1 MTNNN
6 DEETL
11 ASEEDVNQ
19 TLVTSAQF
27 NPCLRPCSTDCDSGE
42 TDCDI
47 VTDNDEKEKMI
58 SMSEMKMEIEPKM
71 KDNVH
76 ENKIV
81 ALQLES
87 SEKDSLSSHLNNEN
101 EYKDEDT
108 ESSTQPS
115 DNNRQSIRSL
125 AYLLSPRMSVDMG
138 SSAGSSNRTKSED
151 EEDEVE
157 NKVVDTSNSWA
168 AKLFVKA
175 FDNGRVRSATSISQV
190 GYRRKK
196 ETSIYSHVMLCQ
208 YSPFYCI
215 SSLLSPLICSSPLSS
230 APLSSAPLL
239 FTSPLSSS
247 PLFSHLFIS
256 LFLSFS
262 SPLSSSPIPSSLSLS
277 LYLCVFLLDIF
288 HKLAFSP
295 LISTSPFYQLLHLS
309 IYLPDCALS
318 CTALDVPIN
327 RSLYSRT

>member
-175 FDNGRVRSATSISQV
+175 FDNGRVRSATTLSEV
-190 GYRRKK
+190 GQLVYSSEVTLTLTPCCSLSHRR
-196 ETSIYSHVMLCQ
+196 H
-208 YSPFYCI
+208 CI
-215 SSLLSPLICSSPLSS
+215 CYFHS
-230 APLSSAPLL
+230 
-239 FTSPLSSS
+239 FLSSS
-247 PLFSHLFIS
+247 LFSHFP
-256 LFLSFS
+256 F
-262 SPLSSSPIPSSLSLS
+262 
-277 LYLCVFLLDIF
+277 CKCRF
-288 HKLAFSP
+288 H
-295 LISTSPFYQLLHLS
+295 I
-309 IYLPDCALS
+309 
-318 CTALDVPIN
+318 
-327 RSLYSRT
+327 

>member
-1 MTNNN
+1 MVP
-6 DEETL
+6 E
-11 ASEEDVNQ
+11 
-19 TLVTSAQF
+19 
-27 NPCLRPCSTDCDSGE
+27 
-42 TDCDI
+42 
-47 VTDNDEKEKMI
+47 
-58 SMSEMKMEIEPKM
+58 M

-76 ENKIV
+76 ENEIV
-81 ALQLES
+81 ALRLES
-87 SEKDSLSSHLNNEN
+87 SEKDLLTSRLNNEN
-101 EYKDEDT
+101 EYKDEDY

-138 SSAGSSNRTKSED
+138 SSAGISSRTKSED

-157 NKVVDTSNSWA
+157 SKVVDTSNSWA

-190 GYRRKK
+190 GYRSKM

-215 SSLLSPLICSSPLSS
+215 SSLLSPLICSSPLSFFIS
-230 APLSSAPLL
+230 FLISFLIFFSPFLSS
-239 FTSPLSSS
+239 
-247 PLFSHLFIS
+247 LFSSII
-256 LFLSFS
+256 FS
-262 SPLSSSPIPSSLSLS
+262 YPNLS
-277 LYLCVFLLDIF
+277 LYLCVSPSDIF
-288 HKLAFSP
+288 YKLTFSP

-318 CTALDVPIN
+318 CSALDVPIN